1 MPMAHQPSVAIIG
14 QLVSMA
20 AEEVRNLGLHGM
32 RQQRS
37 RAVAQYLGQWV
48 GKHPWLGQLDDI
60 ILGHGVSLLQ
70 WRSGGVEHPHDTSPY
85 PFTPSPTS
93 AHNSSASLVACA
105 PQEIANC
112 RPNWLVCRV
121 AWGAKISRFSAA
133 SPRGNQRSQEKANL

>member
-14 QLVSMA
+14 QLVGMA
-20 AEEVRNLGLHGM
+20 AEEARNLGLHDM

-70 WRSGGVEHPHDTSPY
+70 WRSGGVEHPHDTPPY

-93 AHNSSASLVACA
+93 AHNSHRSSV
-105 PQEIANC
+105 EISG
-112 RPNWLVCRV
+112 PF
-121 AWGAKISRFSAA
+121 I
-133 SPRGNQRSQEKANL
+133 RGPSFAVH

>member
-70 WRSGGVEHPHDTSPY
+70 WRSGGVEHPHDTLPY

-93 AHNSSASLVACA
+93 AHNSGRRAADSCTATRIGGTIDLQAL
-105 PQEIANC
+105 
-112 RPNWLVCRV
+112 R
-121 AWGAKISRFSAA
+121 KSRS
-133 SPRGNQRSQEKANL
+133 